1 MDTEA
6 AVINGFFT
14 FRVFLVGA
22 ILLAYPR
29 ISRKGLM
36 FGTYLGED
44 TVDGPAAGK
53 LMRSWDVGCA
63 VVMGV
68 SLLIGWGISLSGQPI
83 RGNLTGTAVL
93 LLLSPAL
100 YVWMYR
106 KARRQAPSA
115 VARQAMQASASLDV
129 DESPGDRFALLTLI
143 VCLLTALASAAYA
156 ILSYETLPDRI
167 PTLANLMG
175 LGDESADKSITA
187 FLLVPSFNLVL
198 SPFFALMA
206 LLVARAKRSLRGGSG
221 GRSAEAQVAF
231 RTAYSH
237 LFSGIALFVCLLFTV
252 TSLAMIN
259 VARGGESGSLGILLL
274 CICVAMIFYAGFS
287 LFRLMKRFG
296 QGGARLETGSVEA
309 PLTGALADN
318 ARWILGVMYVD
329 KADPSL
335 MVESR
340 FGLGYT
346 FNFGNPIAIAL
357 NAIYLTTIFGL
368 VVLTLMELGVF

>member
-1 MDTEA
+1 MDGEA

-36 FGTYLGED
+36 FGTYLGERHSE
-44 TVDGPAAGK
+44 GASAGK
-53 LMRSWDVGCA
+53 LMRSWDIGCA

-100 YVWMYR
+100 YVWTYR
-106 KARRQAPSA
+106 KARRQVPPT
-115 VARQAMQASASLDV
+115 VARQAKQASASLEV
-129 DESPGDRFALLTLI
+129 DESPGDHFAAVALV
-143 VCLLTALASAAYA
+143 VCLLVALGSAAHA
-156 ILSYETLPDRI
+156 TLSFEALPDRI
-167 PTLANLMG
+167 PTLANLVG
-175 LGDESADKSITA
+175 LGDEVADKSIITV
-187 FLLVPSFNLVL
+187 LLVPTFNLVL

-206 LLVARAKRSLRGGSG
+206 LLIARAKRSLRGGSG

-231 RTAYSH
+231 RRAYSH
-237 LFSGIALFVCLLFTV
+237 LWSGFALFVCLLLTV
-252 TSLAMIN
+252 TSLAMIS
-259 VARGGESGSLGILLL
+259 VARGETGRSSGIVLV
-274 CICVAMIFYAGFS
+274 CISVAMILYAGFS

-296 QGGARLETGSVEA
+296 QGGSRLEIGSAEA

-329 KADPSL
+329 RTDSSL

-346 FNFGNPIAIAL
+346 FNFGNPVAIAL
-357 NAIYLTTIFGL
+357 NAVYLSAILGL
-368 VVLTLMELGVF
+368 VVLTLLEFGVL

>member
-1 MDTEA
+1 M
-6 AVINGFFT
+6 I
-14 FRVFLVGA
+14 
-22 ILLAYPR
+22 
-29 ISRKGLM
+29 
-36 FGTYLGED
+36 
-44 TVDGPAAGK
+44 
-53 LMRSWDVGCA
+53 
-63 VVMGV
+63 
-68 SLLIGWGISLSGQPI
+68 
-83 RGNLTGTAVL
+83 
-93 LLLSPAL
+93 
-100 YVWMYR
+100 
-106 KARRQAPSA
+106 
-115 VARQAMQASASLDV
+115 
-129 DESPGDRFALLTLI
+129 
-143 VCLLTALASAAYA
+143 
-156 ILSYETLPDRI
+156 
-167 PTLANLMG
+167 G
-175 LGDESADKSITA
+175 LGDETADKSIIA
-187 FLLVPSFNLVL
+187 VLLVPSFNLVL

-237 LFSGIALFVCLLFTV
+237 LFSGMALFVCVLFTV

-259 VARGGESGSLGILLL
+259 VARGESGSLGILLL
-274 CICVAMIFYAGFS
+274 GICVAMIFYAGFS

-357 NAIYLTTIFGL
+357 NAIYLTTMLGL
-368 VVLTLMELGVF
+368 VVLTLVEFGVL